1 MFESL
6 IALLFVHSKSLDIK
20 INIFFL
26 DFWSSMHSVLLAFS
40 IYSLFILITD
50 ELVDKTAGLYCW
62 SSNI

>member
-6 IALLFVHSKSLDIK
+6 IALLFAHSKSLDIK

-26 DFWSSMHSVLLAFS
+26 DFWSSMHPIRLAFS

-50 ELVDKTAGLYCW
+50 ELDDKTAG
-62 SSNI
+62 I